1 MRFLVALI
9 VGLALLNSCSS
20 KDNSVGPDNHTL
32 PPADTPV
39 IPLPKNPGDALPE
52 SSDTLVIDTSLLGT
66 FSPQHLARP
75 SAIIA
80 RFAPNPVWLSPSSQ
94 HPLLVEKGAI
104 VPSVGFRCGICY
116 DRQCYVYHYEW
127 VPCPGLQSAP
137 RIQYARYWR
146 KIFST
151 TLQYPTTYSE
161 SHTYTEGTSE
171 TTGESFAYTVGVSA
185 SIWGIGLSA
194 EFSKTFSHE
203 ITISSETSVTKEF
216 TVQSVS
222 GKTIVAT
229 AWQLV
234 DLFRIVDENGYDYQD
249 PGFTLDTPP
258 LGNATTQVFLSV
270 VEF

>member
-1 MRFLVALI
+1 MSSSMRFLVALI

-20 KDNSVGPDNHTL
+20 KDNSVGPDNNL
-32 PPADTPV
+32 PSADTPV

-66 FSPQHLARP
+66 FSPQHLATP
-75 SAIIA
+75 SAITA
-80 RFAPNPVWLSPSSQ
+80 MFAPNPVWLSPFPQ

-104 VPSVGFRCGICY
+104 VPSVAFRCGICF
-116 DRQCYVYHYEW
+116 DPGCLVYSYKW

-151 TLQYPTTYSE
+151 ALQYPTTYRE

-185 SIWGIGLSA
+185 S
-194 EFSKTFSHE
+194 
-203 ITISSETSVTKEF
+203 VC
-216 TVQSVS
+216 
-222 GKTIVAT
+222 
-229 AWQLV
+229 
-234 DLFRIVDENGYDYQD
+234 
-249 PGFTLDTPP
+249 P
-258 LGNATTQVFLSV
+258 LCQ
-270 VEF
+270 